1 MKELSY
7 PFDSHYIMRYRKKLK
22 KTLLNDSSSRIKKK
36 IAVLGGS
43 TTDDIIFALELFLLN
58 TGIEPIFY
66 KSEYNKCWEDA
77 VFGNPELDAF
87 VPDIVFIHT
96 TYRNI
101 TEFSHNISDTEN
113 EIEEK

>member
-43 TTDDIIFALELFLLN
+43 TTDDIIFALELFCL
-58 TGIEPIFY
+58 TQ
-66 KSEYNKCWEDA
+66 
-77 VFGNPELDAF
+77 V
-87 VPDIVFIHT
+87 
-96 TYRNI
+96 
-101 TEFSHNISDTEN
+101 
-113 EIEEK
+113 